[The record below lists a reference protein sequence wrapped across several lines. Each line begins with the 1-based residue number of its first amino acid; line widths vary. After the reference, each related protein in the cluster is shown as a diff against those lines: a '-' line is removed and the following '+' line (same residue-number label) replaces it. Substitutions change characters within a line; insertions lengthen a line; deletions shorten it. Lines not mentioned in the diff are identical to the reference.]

1 MRRWRGVATGVC
13 LWMAVAGVRAEN
25 APPRVVFIA
34 DTVGDVDAGRPPQRH
49 WRYAALSPASSR
61 NGTTALQIRPVWTR
75 TPDAAG
81 AAASGFDTADGTPGT
96 TGTGFDL
103 QLATDG
109 SVLTPRGARGAA
121 IPADLRLS
129 ALALRPVVLPSAL
142 RAGIRIDSEDR
153 SGDHA
158 GLHRTLRVRTVDAT
172 VAVLDL
178 DIQGP
183 DLQGHGR
190 QAVRIDDG
198 QPLET
203 RLYLE
208 HAAGGTA
215 PEVHR
220 LHVIDMATRP
230 VLDLELDDG
239 MVRDYVERT
248 HEMLEAPP
256 FSAPSADPSQY
267 QLHPTPEG
275 ALESW
280 MPTAGGSELEAMLL
294 VAVQRAPDGGRPR
307 IVLGADG
314 RAIGDTGAPIDAFV
328 SLRARTV
335 ELRDAAGRSLPG
347 IDATIVQPTLPMS
360 DRQRIED
367 TQLGFPF
374 RVADDAPAEVLW
386 TLDSVRMTGDV
397 EAYHWDHAQTV
408 SRDTTRTDNDDAGI
422 EWPAPYRATLV
433 QESWAPARREG
444 LWTTAVPVDADGNEI
459 PSAQFTAGRSLDM
472 PGDWRTPATLP
483 PLAYESQRMPLRL
496 EIATATPIAGLRLR
510 HYRWRDEPRTWT
522 FHDFRKRLSD
532 AERATYEREFGRNAS
547 MR

>member
-1 MRRWRGVATGVC
+1 MRRWREVATGVC
-13 LWMAVAGVRAEN
+13 LWMAAAC
-25 APPRVVFIA
+25 AQADDTQRVVFIA
-34 DTVGDVDAGRPPQRH
+34 HTAGGVDADVPPQRH
-49 WRYAALSPASSR
+49 WRYAALSPAATAR
-61 NGTTALQIRPVWTR
+61 NSLSALQIRPVWAR
-75 TPDAAG
+75 APDAAG
-81 AAASGFDTADGTPGT
+81 APASGSDTGDGTPGA

-103 QLATDG
+103 QLAADG
-109 SVLTPRGARGAA
+109 SVLTPRGAQGTA
-121 IPADLRLS
+121 IPADLRLG

-142 RAGIRIDSEDR
+142 RAGIRLDSEDR

-178 DIQGP
+178 DIQGAG
-183 DLQGHGR
+183 LQGHGR

-208 HAAGGTA
+208 HAVGGTA

-220 LHVIDMATRP
+220 LHVVDMATRP
-230 VLDLELDDG
+230 VLDLELDDA
-239 MVRDYVERT
+239 MARDYVERT

-256 FSAPSADPSQY
+256 FSAPSDDPAQY
-267 QLHPTPEG
+267 QPHPTPEG
-275 ALESW
+275 ALEPW
-280 MPTAGGSELEAMLL
+280 MPAAGGSELEAMLL

-335 ELRDAAGRSLPG
+335 ELRDAAGRPLPG

-374 RVADDAPAEVLW
+374 RVLADTSPDALW

-397 EAYHWDHAQTV
+397 EAYRWDHAETV
-408 SRDTTRTDNDDAGI
+408 ARDTTHTGNDDAHI
-422 EWPAPYRATLV
+422 EWTTPYRATLV
-433 QESWAPARREG
+433 QDAWTLSRREG

-459 PSAQFTAGRSLDM
+459 PSAQFTTGRSLDM

-532 AERATYEREFGRNAS
+532 AERAAYEHEFGRNAS